1 MKKTIKLEND
11 TKKVLT
17 DQEKIKR
24 LTEQDGWP
32 IVRNL
37 FLKEAA
43 ALLNMANMNVAQPLG
58 GSIQVE
64 LGMRQLASSKILS
77 ILNDVIGTAEQFDMN
92 SKLTEEVESGYV
104 LRMPARR

>member
-1 MKKTIKLEND
+1 MKKTIKLEDD

>member
-17 DQEKIKR
+17 EQENIKR
-24 LTEQDGWP
+24 LTEHDGWP